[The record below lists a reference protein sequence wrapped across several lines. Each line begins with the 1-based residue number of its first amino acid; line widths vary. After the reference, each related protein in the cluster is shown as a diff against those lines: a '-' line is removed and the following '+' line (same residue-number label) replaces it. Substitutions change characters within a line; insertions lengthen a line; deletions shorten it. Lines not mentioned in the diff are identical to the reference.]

1 MSQQAAFKCKACYVA
16 VHPISL
22 TKRQIVT
29 SALCHHAPIA
39 HCVLQCLPITDNAC
53 MASCCYIC
61 IITSYTY
68 TNRAAAYP
76 NLLHVPVLYNILVG
90 GQPWLAKVQQQWP
103 LEPMMLYHACFA
115 IAVAN
120 SIVFLCA
127 TLKDRKLMSL
137 RTWLYI
143 QLIVLIPVVTTATDL
158 LASDGRVSINPFE
171 VYAGFI

>member
-1 MSQQAAFKCKACYVA
+1 
-16 VHPISL
+16 
-22 TKRQIVT
+22 
-29 SALCHHAPIA
+29 
-39 HCVLQCLPITDNAC
+39 
-53 MASCCYIC
+53 
-61 IITSYTY
+61 
-68 TNRAAAYP
+68 
-76 NLLHVPVLYNILVG
+76 
-90 GQPWLAKVQQQWP
+90 
-103 LEPMMLYHACFA
+103 MMLYHACFA

-158 LASDGRVSINPFE
+158 LSSDGRVSINPFE